1 MTSFEFRLKASII
14 LEINKKTLMISTI
27 IERKLKN
34 EKISTILEMNFE
46 SFEFFKINDA
56 TALKR
61 I

>member
-1 MTSFEFRLKASII
+1 
-14 LEINKKTLMISTI
+14 MISTI